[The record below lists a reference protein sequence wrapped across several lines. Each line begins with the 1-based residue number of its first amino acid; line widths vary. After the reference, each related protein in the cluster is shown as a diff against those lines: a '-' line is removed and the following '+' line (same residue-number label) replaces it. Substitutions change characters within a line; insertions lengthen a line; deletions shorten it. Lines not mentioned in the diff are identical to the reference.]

1 MKSTIAP
8 SASFSNQAPRRS
20 TPFAALLVANSI
32 ATVAATAQ
40 TTATTPSAADDDVV
54 ELEQQTVEGE
64 RVRQLASPKFNAP
77 LLDTP
82 QTVTVISQRI
92 MEEQA
97 ASSLRDILRNSPGI
111 TFQAGEGGTPAG
123 DQMTIRGFSARTD
136 MFVDGVRDL
145 GGYARDSFNLEQ
157 VEVAKGPTSATA
169 GRGST
174 GGSVNLV
181 SKSPHGLERQ
191 TASVAVGTDSY
202 KRATLDINQPLNE
215 DQAARVNLMWHD
227 AGVPGRDV
235 VENTSWGVAP
245 SFALGLS
252 KPTKVTFAY
261 QHLEQDNVPDYGMP
275 RQTYSYDPVVPFSN
289 WYGLKARDF
298 EKIEQDLATVTVE
311 HQGDGFSLRNL
322 TRYGRTYRDSV
333 TTSPRLL
340 SGTTDTIRRNDWKS
354 RDQTDEVFS
363 NQTHLAA
370 DLKTGDI
377 NHALSA
383 GVEYSRENEIN
394 YTRVEDPA
402 TVFPETDVYN
412 PNPDDPYNGNIT
424 RNGAYNEGSG
434 ETISLYAFDNVFAG
448 QQWQVFAGARYDHF
462 TADYDTVDDTGAKT
476 SYGRTDAEIS
486 GRLGF
491 IYKPTTNS
499 SFYVGYANAFN
510 PSAEGLSLASR
521 RTDLSDVDP
530 EQTDSYEL
538 GVKWDTMESRLSLGA
553 SLFRTVK
560 TNART
565 PGIDPNDPP
574 IVLDG
579 EESVSGVELSAAGRI
594 TRGWDVF
601 AGFAYMDSEVEASN
615 TAGLEGV
622 ELGLTPRKTFN
633 FWSTYALPG
642 GITIGGG
649 TQYMDSVPRNTAEAA
664 ETIPSYW
671 LFNAMASYAF
681 NEQLTL
687 RLNATNLADETYI
700 DRVGGGHHIPG
711 QGRQFILSAY
721 YTF

>member
-1 MKSTIAP
+1 M
-8 SASFSNQAPRRS
+8 
-20 TPFAALLVANSI
+20 LLANSL
-32 ATVAATAQ
+32 ASVAATAQ
-40 TTATTPSAADDDVV
+40 TTSTPASGDHAAIDDIVV
-54 ELEQQTVEGE
+54 ELEQHTVEGQ
-64 RVRQLASPKFNAP
+64 RVRQLASPRFNAP

-174 GGSVNLV
+174 GGSINLV
-181 SKSPHGLERQ
+181 SKAPHGLERQ
-191 TASVAVGTDSY
+191 TGSLAVGTDAY
-202 KRATLDINQPLNE
+202 KRATFDINQPLNE
-215 DQAARVNLMWHD
+215 DQAVRVNAMWHD

-235 VENTSWGVAP
+235 VEDTSWGIAP

-252 KPTKVTFAY
+252 HPTKLTVAY

-275 RQTYSYDPVVPFSN
+275 RATFDYDPVVPFSN
-289 WYGLKARDF
+289 WYGLKARDY
-298 EKIEQDLATVTVE
+298 ENIEQDLATVTVE

-333 TTSPRLL
+333 HTSPRLL

-363 NQTHLAA
+363 NQTHLSA
-370 DLKTGDI
+370 DLKTGEI

-383 GVEYSRENEIN
+383 GVEFSRESEIN
-394 YTRVEDPA
+394 YTRVEDDA
-402 TVFPETDVYN
+402 TVFPTTDVYN
-412 PNPDDPYNGNIT
+412 PNPNAPYNGHLS
-424 RNGAYNEGSG
+424 RNGAFTRGQG
-434 ETISLYAFDNVFAG
+434 ETFSLYAFDNVFAG
-448 QQWQVFAGARYDHF
+448 QQWQVFAGARYDNF
-462 TADYDTVDDTGAKT
+462 DATQTNLNDAGAKT
-476 SYGRTDAEIS
+476 IYSRQDESIS

-491 IYKPTTNS
+491 IYKPTNNS
-499 SFYVGYANAFN
+499 SFYLGYANAFN
-510 PSAEGLSLASR
+510 PSAEGLSLSSR
-521 RTDLSDVDP
+521 NADLSDVDP
-530 EQTDSYEL
+530 EQTNSYEL
-538 GVKWDTMESRLSLGA
+538 GVKWDTLASRLSLGA
-553 SLFRTVK
+553 ALFHTVK

-574 IVLDG
+574 VVLDG
-579 EESVSGVELSAAGRI
+579 EESVSGLELSAAGRI
-594 TRGWDVF
+594 TRQWDVF
-601 AGFAYMDSEVEASN
+601 AGFAFMDSEVEASN
-615 TAGLEGV
+615 TAGLAGA

-633 FWSTYALPG
+633 LWSTYALPG
-642 GITIGGG
+642 GFTLGGG
-649 TQYMDSVPRNTAEAA
+649 AQYMDSVPRNTAEAA
-664 ETIPSYW
+664 ETVPAYW
-671 LFNAMASYAF
+671 LFNAMASYTV
-681 NEQLTL
+681 NERLTL
-687 RLNATNLADETYI
+687 RLNATNLADEHYI
-700 DRVGGGHHIPG
+700 DRIGGGHHIPG

-721 YTF
+721 TTF